1 MKRLF
6 WIYSLL
12 LVFAVSIA
20 LLTSCAGTQGDPYSD
35 EALIPDEGTDIQEGD
50 SATGEEDVLRLLGI
64 TDEESTPAQPA
75 VDTSKN
81 DTGMLQEE
89 IDRLETEVSSK
100 DREVAT
106 LQAQLQ
112 EKDAIIK
119 QKEQS
124 LSQATAGSRV
134 AFTGS
139 AQSSFRGRYEQALGL
154 YNSRR
159 YNEAISAFDQL
170 LGAGENNSL
179 VDNCQYW
186 KGEAYYGLSNYE
198 QSILEFQKVFAYPN
212 SNKLDDAQLK
222 LGLCYMQLHNNDRA
236 KLEFEKLLREYP
248 DSEYVGRA
256 RAYLGRL

>member
-6 WIYSLL
+6 WIFSFLL
-12 LVFAVSIA
+12 SVAITLAN
-20 LLTSCAGTQGDPYSD
+20 LTSCAGTQADPYSD
-35 EALIPDEGTDIQEGD
+35 EALTPDD
-50 SATGEEDVLRLLGI
+50 SAVFADDTTSGEEDVLRLLGI
-64 TDEESTPAQPA
+64 VDEEAEPEPEAPE
-75 VDTSKN
+75 TSGE
-81 DTGMLQEE
+81 DLSVLQQE
-89 IDRLETEVSSK
+89 IDRLENEVSSK

-112 EKDAIIK
+112 EKDALL
-119 QKEQS
+119 QKKEKD
-124 LSQATAGSRV
+124 LSAVKSAPSVSV
-134 AFTGS
+134 A
-139 AQSSFRGRYEQALGL
+139 SSFRGRYEQALSL

-159 YNEAISAFDQL
+159 YNEAIAAFDQL
-170 LGAGENNSL
+170 LSSGENNSL

-222 LGLCYMQLHNNDRA
+222 LGLCYLKLNNAERA
-236 KLEFEKLLREYP
+236 RLEFEKLVREYA

-256 RAYLGRL
+256 RSYLDRLQ

>member
-12 LVFAVSIA
+12 LVFAASIS
-20 LLTSCAGTQGDPYSD
+20 LLTSCAGTQADPYSD
-35 EALIPDEGTDIQEGD
+35 EALAPDDSAGVQEGD

-64 TDEESTPAQPA
+64 TNEESTPAQPA
-75 VDTSKN
+75 ADTTKN
-81 DTGMLQEE
+81 NTGMLQEE
-89 IDRLETEVSSK
+89 IDRLENEVSSK

-124 LSQATAGSRV
+124 LSQASAGSAV
-134 AFTGS
+134 FGSS
-139 AQSSFRGRYEQALGL
+139 AQASFKTRYEQALGL

-159 YNEAISAFDQL
+159 YNEAVSAFDQL
-170 LGAGENNSL
+170 LGLGENNSL

-198 QSILEFQKVFAYPN
+198 QAILEFQKVFAYPN

-236 KLEFEKLLREYP
+236 KLEFEKLMSEYP
-248 DSEYVGRA
+248 DSEYIGRA
-256 RAYLGRL
+256 RSYIGRL